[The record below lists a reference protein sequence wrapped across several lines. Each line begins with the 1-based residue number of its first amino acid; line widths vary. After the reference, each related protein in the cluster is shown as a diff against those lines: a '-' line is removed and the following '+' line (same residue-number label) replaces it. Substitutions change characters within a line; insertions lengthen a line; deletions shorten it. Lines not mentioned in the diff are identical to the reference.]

1 MALLPLT
8 ALFLRSSY
16 FNFFSIML
24 INLSNHPSTAWP
36 ESQKAAAQ
44 EQFGEIEDWAFPNI
58 SPHATAEEV
67 AQLAEDYF
75 RRIAQAT
82 PRPRAVHLMGEMTFT
97 FALVRRLLAA
107 GVRCIASTTE
117 RDVVEQEGVKTSRF
131 RFVQFRDYVL

>member
-1 MALLPLT
+1 
-8 ALFLRSSY
+8 
-16 FNFFSIML
+16 ML
-24 INLSNHPSTAWP
+24 INLSNHPSAVWP
-36 ESQKAAAQ
+36 EVQRAAAR

-67 AQLAEDYF
+67 SHLAEDYF
-75 RRIAQAT
+75 WRITQVT
-82 PRPRAVHLMGEMTFT
+82 PRPQAVHLMGEMTFT